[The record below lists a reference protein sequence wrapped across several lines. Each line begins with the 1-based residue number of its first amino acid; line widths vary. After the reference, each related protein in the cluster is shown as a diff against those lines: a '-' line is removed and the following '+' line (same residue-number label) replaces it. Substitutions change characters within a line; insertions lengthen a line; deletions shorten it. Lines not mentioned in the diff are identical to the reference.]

1 MIFIGV
7 LFGVFVSTMIL
18 CFIGVITCAILEEYE
33 KSYPQLYKYRL
44 EISAGIPIILLII
57 TVIITLIIN
66 FSK

>member
-18 CFIGVITCAILEEYE
+18 CFIGVIVCAILEEYE
-33 KSYPQLYKYRL
+33 KSYPQLYRNRL
-44 EISAGIPIILLII
+44 EISVGIPIILLII
-57 TVIITLIIN
+57 TAIITLIIN

>member
-18 CFIGVITCAILEEYE
+18 SFIGVIACAILEEYE

-44 EISAGIPIILLII
+44 EISVCIPIILLII
-57 TVIITLIIN
+57 TIIITFIISIN
-66 FSK
+66 K